1 MKKLLILSLL
11 LVFLAACQEKENNL
25 IFYGTSE
32 NWSVQVTVS
41 VMTGSENNKF
51 ELEYHGDDLGSFES
65 FNYYLEN
72 TVRGTDFQGNNVSLN
87 NNGIYTNEDLS
98 SNSPVTKST
107 DTFFISIDW
116 NGNREE
122 IVLKGE

>member
-11 LVFLAACQEKENNL
+11 LVFLAACQEKGNNL

-32 NWSVQVTVS
+32 NWSVQLTVS
-41 VMTGSENNKF
+41 VMNGSENNEL

-65 FNYYLEN
+65 INYYLEN

-87 NNGIYTNEDLS
+87 NGIYTNEDLS
-98 SNSPVTKST
+98 SNSPITKST
-107 DTFFISIDW
+107 DTFIISIDW
-116 NGNREE
+116 KGNREE
-122 IVLKGE
+122 IVLKEE